1 MCICACVLPN
11 WTRSCIWSNMSC
23 LNGRMRGRTDNHTIL
38 ITIRHGADTAG
49 GGHVSGH
56 WYGHCYEY
64 LSCVYGHVHV
74 YGVYVHEH
82 MCMRIGMYVYACGH
96 VCKAGGLADCTAL
109 QAYVSVFPP
118 HQQYRLQ
125 DHRGRHSLG
134 CSHRG

>member
-1 MCICACVLPN
+1 
-11 WTRSCIWSNMSC
+11 
-23 LNGRMRGRTDNHTIL
+23 MRGRTDNHTIL

-109 QAYVSVFPP
+109 QAYVSF
-118 HQQYRLQ
+118 
-125 DHRGRHSLG
+125 
-134 CSHRG
+134 SHHINNTDCKITGGDTHLAALTGADTAVATLA